1 MNNLMLFSDGS
12 VNNVSKTGYGA
23 YLITDGSESDE
34 KTLISKIEIKR
45 FENTSSAKLELQ
57 TLLWA
62 LENIGFYEHRITIY
76 TDSQNIISL
85 KNRREKFE
93 ENNYLTSKNKLIKNY
108 KFYQEFF
115 RITDRLN
122 CEIIKVKGHRKSD
135 KKTDIDTYFTLV
147 DRASRKAMRREI

>member
-1 MNNLMLFSDGS
+1 MLFTDGS
-12 VNNVSKTGYGA
+12 VNNVSKIGYGA
-23 YLITDGSESDE
+23 YFITDGSESDE
-34 KTLISKIEIKR
+34 KTLLTKIEIKR
-45 FENTSSAKLELQ
+45 FENTSSAQLELQ

-62 LENIGFYEHRITIY
+62 LENIGFSKHKITIY

-93 ENNYLTSKNKLIKNY
+93 NNNYLTSKNKLIKNF

-122 CEIIKVKGHRKSD
+122 CEFIKVKGHNKSD
-135 KKTDIDTYFTLV
+135 KKTNIDKYFTLV
-147 DRASRKAMRREI
+147 DKASRKAMRTEL